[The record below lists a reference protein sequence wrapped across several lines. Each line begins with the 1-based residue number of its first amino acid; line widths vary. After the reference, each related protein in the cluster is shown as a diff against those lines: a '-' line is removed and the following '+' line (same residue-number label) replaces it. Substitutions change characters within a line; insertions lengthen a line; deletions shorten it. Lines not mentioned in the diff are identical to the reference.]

1 MRPRMFTDA
10 VREFLPWVE
19 AEYRTAPAS
28 GRRIATSMTSCEV
41 FFGRQMVSTIQPGDI
56 ERYKL
61 WRLTPRQERSG
72 GHVVEIPPVKPITL
86 RHDLN
91 NLSVFFQWAVK
102 QDYARVNPLKDVDR
116 PSDAGARRE
125 RVLTLEEERRYFAH
139 ARGDLA
145 DVARLILLQGFRPEE
160 VLRMRKTDVDLDRG
174 VVRID
179 RGKTAAARRTLRLT
193 AEARS
198 ILARRLTARAK
209 HAATPEA
216 SPWVFP
222 SPRKPG
228 AALTKV
234 NAAHDRTCARC
245 GVEFVLYD
253 LPHTFATRMV
263 EAGVDLVALRQILG
277 HTDIRVTMRYVHP
290 NQKLADA
297 AMAVY
302 DRLNE
307 ARRGEE
313 VVN

>member
-1 MRPRMFTDA
+1 MFTDA

-125 RVLTLEEERRYFAH
+125 RGVDANRSYWMT
-139 ARGDLA
+139 
-145 DVARLILLQGFRPEE
+145 IRP
-160 VLRMRKTDVDLDRG
+160 
-174 VVRID
+174 RIWIVPRNGGGWD
-179 RGKTAAARRTLRLT
+179 GGGGGGGGSGESPPK
-193 AEARS
+193 
-198 ILARRLTARAK
+198 
-209 HAATPEA
+209 AATSA
-216 SPWVFP
+216 SMSTPTSV
-222 SPRKPG
+222 SS
-228 AALTKV
+228 
-234 NAAHDRTCARC
+234 
-245 GVEFVLYD
+245 
-253 LPHTFATRMV
+253 
-263 EAGVDLVALRQILG
+263 EAGPEPA
-277 HTDIRVTMRYVHP
+277 P
-290 NQKLADA
+290 
-297 AMAVY
+297 
-302 DRLNE
+302 E
-307 ARRGEE
+307 
-313 VVN
+313 